1 MKEGFV
7 SQFRNRW
14 MVNVVLVLAIVG
26 FLGVSIVPIIGALN
40 KPAPEQKSKLEDG
53 VAGKSKLEDE
63 VRGLELVLQREP
75 ENQAALKSLLE
86 ARLLLL
92 RQGKGDIKG
101 VIEPLEKLAKLNPEN
116 TQYTVLLAQAK
127 LGIGD
132 TEGAAAAY
140 RSILQTKPGDI
151 KALQG
156 MVVLLLKQKR
166 PEAAIGLLQDTLT
179 TATKANKIQPGSVD
193 TSAVQ
198 VMLGNVYV
206 SQKHYEQAVA
216 VYDQAIKNDAMDFRP
231 VLAKAMLLNKQGKI
245 NQAKPLF
252 EKAASLAPAQ
262 YKDEINKNAFSSP
275 TPSPESTPKPW

>member
-275 TPSPESTPKPW
+275 TPSPESTPKP

>member
-1 MKEGFV
+1 M

-275 TPSPESTPKPW
+275 TPSPESTPKP

>member
-1 MKEGFV
+1 M

-206 SQKHYEQAVA
+206 SQKHYEQALG

-245 NQAKPLF
+245 NEAKPLF
-252 EKAASLAPAQ
+252 DKAASLAPAQ
-262 YKDEINKNAFSSP
+262 YKDEINKNASSSP
-275 TPSPESTPKPW
+275 TPSPESTSKP